1 MSLQSKSMQDEM
13 SDEWLDLAV
22 QNIHKLI
29 PQSWMPQINEILP
42 KLLKIVKI
50 AMKKNIKTSA
60 EQLGNTKI
68 MLMLNVPNELSD
80 GSTIM
85 VPTCYRIDKSQLG
98 PSVLD
103 EATGIWELQ
112 LKPDSVPE
120 YEFSMLTFIQKLDKY
135 DKIED
140 LIKDLKNGNFM
151 SLEDIKYTGD
161 HSNTGN
167 NTLEQPGTKQIAAPE
182 TTNSQTPNP

>member
-1 MSLQSKSMQDEM
+1 MSAHDEM
-13 SDEWLDLAV
+13 TDEWLDLAV

-29 PQSWMPQINEILP
+29 PAGWMPQINEILP
-42 KLLKIVKI
+42 QLLKIVKV
-50 AMKKNIKTSA
+50 AMKKNVKTSA

-68 MLMLNVPNELSD
+68 MMMLNVPNELPD
-80 GSTIM
+80 GSMIM

-103 EATGIWELQ
+103 EATGNWELQ
-112 LKPDSVPE
+112 LKPGTVPE

-151 SLEDIKYTGD
+151 SLEDIKYSGD

-167 NTLEQPGTKQIAAPE
+167 TLEIKDTKQIAALE
-182 TTNSQTPNP
+182 TTNSQIPTP